1 MPANFSAPRPFSATT
16 PVYPSYLPVLH
27 KSGRIERTIATATVA
42 AVGIGY
48 GLAKYRAIKA
58 NKWQQEH
65 HVQQEQLFRS
75 AEAIPAT
82 VPIPIPVPVSVSV
95 PTAEASRNEA
105 VENAYGD
112 RTSLTELEA
121 AVAVYETR
129 RKN

>member
-1 MPANFSAPRPFSATT
+1 MPLNFNAPRPFSATT
-16 PVYPSYLPVLH
+16 PVHPSYLPALH

-48 GLAKYRAIKA
+48 GLAKYRALKA
-58 NKWQQEH
+58 DKWQQEH
-65 HVQQEQLFRS
+65 HAHQEQLFRS
-75 AEAIPAT
+75 AETIPAA
-82 VPIPIPVPVSVSV
+82 VQISV

-121 AVAVYETR
+121 AVAAYETR